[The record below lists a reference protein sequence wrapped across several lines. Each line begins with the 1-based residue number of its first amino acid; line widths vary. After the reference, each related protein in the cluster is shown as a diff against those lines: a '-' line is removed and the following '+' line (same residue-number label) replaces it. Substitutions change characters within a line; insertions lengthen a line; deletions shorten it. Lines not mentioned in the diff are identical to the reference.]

1 MWGAIIGDLAGS
13 IYEFGQIKQVSNIK
27 PNTLI
32 EKNAF
37 FSDDTILTV
46 AVADAI
52 LTGHDYERKLK
63 AYITK
68 YENYRPNFSPYFQ
81 TAFSP
86 KLIEWAKGNVPGHS
100 SGNGAMMRIAPVGH
114 FFNTEE
120 DVVKNAVL
128 ATVPSHNS
136 REAVN
141 CAIKVAL
148 AIFYARKGFS
158 KNQIMQ
164 KLGIRLTKPHLT
176 KFNYTCADTIDLCFC
191 ALFTTDNF
199 EDAIKQA
206 IAFGGDTD
214 TNACIVGSIAE
225 PLYGIDEKLK
235 QKAKAKLPNE
245 FLQVINQF
253 YAKTKNVNHEIT
265 KEL

>member
-13 IYEFGQIKQVSNIK
+13 VYEFGQIKLVSKIK
-27 PNTLI
+27 ADTLI
-32 EKNAF
+32 GENAF

-52 LTGHDYERKLK
+52 LTGQDYGTKLK
-63 AYITK
+63 EYITK
-68 YENYRPNFSPYFQ
+68 YENYRPTFSPYFQ

-86 KLIEWAKGNVPGHS
+86 KLIEWAKGNFQGNS
-100 SGNGAMMRIAPVGH
+100 SGNGAMMRIAPVGYC
-114 FFNTEE
+114 FNTEE
-120 DVVKNAVL
+120 DVAKNAVL

-136 REAVN
+136 REAVH
-141 CAIKVAL
+141 CATKVAL
-148 AIFYARKGFS
+148 AIFYARKGLS

-164 KLGIRLTKPHLT
+164 KLGIHLHRPNLT
-176 KFNYTCADTIDLCFC
+176 KFNYTCADTIDLCFY

-214 TNACIVGSIAE
+214 TNACIVGSMAE
-225 PLYGIDEKLK
+225 PLYGINEELK

-253 YAKTKNVNHEIT
+253 YAKTKNVHHEIT
-265 KEL
+265 REI